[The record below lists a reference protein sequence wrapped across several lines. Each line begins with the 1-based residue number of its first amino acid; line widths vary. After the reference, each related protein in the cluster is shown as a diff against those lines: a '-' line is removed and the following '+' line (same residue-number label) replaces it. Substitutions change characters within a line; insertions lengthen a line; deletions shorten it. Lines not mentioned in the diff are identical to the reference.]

1 MKLPITLAS
10 ALALSLAACSEAPV
24 AEVEAPTAQ
33 VVSDDVLAAAVA
45 NEARPEAARAL
56 DESRKPAEVL
66 AFLGLEQGDHAADL
80 ISGGGYWAEILAEA
94 VGENGSVTAL
104 EPEQFYNEERWTALS
119 ATQPDIVLERYRFED
134 FQSEA
139 DRFDFAVMNLVYHDL
154 YWESEEFDVPRSE
167 PSAYLATLYAAM
179 KPGGVVGVIDH
190 VANPGDTRE
199 AVEAYHRIDP
209 AVVRADFERA
219 GFVLEAE
226 SDMLANPDDDR
237 TTSVFEPEIRGKTDR
252 FVMKFVK
259 PEASE

>member
-10 ALALSLAACSEAPV
+10 ALALTLAACSEAPV
-24 AEVEAPTAQ
+24 AEAESPAAQ
-33 VVSDDVLAAAVA
+33 VVSDDVLAAAIA

-66 AFLGLEQGDHAADL
+66 AFLGLEQGDHAADV

-104 EPEQFYNEERWTALS
+104 EPEQFYDEERWAALS
-119 ATQPDIVLERYRFED
+119 AAQPAIALERYRFEN

-154 YWESEEFDVPRSE
+154 YWESEEYDVPRSE

-199 AVEAYHRIDP
+199 AVESFHRIDP
-209 AVVRADFERA
+209 AVVRADFEKA
-219 GFVLEAE
+219 GFVLEAQ
-226 SDMLANPDDDR
+226 SDMLANPEDDH
-237 TTSVFEPEIRGKTDR
+237 TVNVFDPAIRGKTDR

-259 PEASE
+259 PADE